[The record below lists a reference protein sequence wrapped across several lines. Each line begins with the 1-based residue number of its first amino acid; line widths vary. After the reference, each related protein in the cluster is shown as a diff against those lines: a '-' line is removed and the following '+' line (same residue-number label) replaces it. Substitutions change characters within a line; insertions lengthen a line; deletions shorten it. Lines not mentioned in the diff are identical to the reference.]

1 MKIDDLDKLLKDTLK
16 QVDKIESKD
25 ISDDTEII
33 RRLEDKFQTT
43 LDLHEDF
50 MIEAVGG
57 DPDIASYEQKRAVFN
72 VMTALHDI
80 ISIQDQMEMPN

>member
-16 QVDKIESKD
+16 QIDKIESKD
-25 ISDDTEII
+25 ISEDDEII

-57 DPDIASYEQKRAVFN
+57 DPDIASFEQKRAVFN